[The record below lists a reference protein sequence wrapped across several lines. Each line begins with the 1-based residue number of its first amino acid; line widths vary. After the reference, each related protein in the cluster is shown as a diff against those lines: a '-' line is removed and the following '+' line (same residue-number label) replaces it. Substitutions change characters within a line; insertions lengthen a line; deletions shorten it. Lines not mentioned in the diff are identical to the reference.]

1 MNMKRYI
8 SIMLIFASLLASC
21 TATSCGGQTTG
32 NDETSTCGDT
42 TPAEETTAEP
52 DRLDELG
59 EHDFGGKKFTILDA
73 NDHPDWHVNMH
84 GDSLNGDIVNDA
96 LYERDLAI
104 EDKFNV
110 DIDYVQMTNAKTG
123 TDALKKGVL
132 AGDDEFTMCIS
143 TILGGTLGT
152 IVSDGVLANLCDNEY
167 LSLDKSWWSY
177 LFKKNLELDGKMYF
191 TTGDISP
198 TMYQMP
204 HCLYLNT
211 KLAEDYQVD
220 TEALCQLVRDGKWTL
235 DELISR
241 VNGLNQ
247 DLNGDGKMEPTEDFF
262 GLAFN
267 TNSSQNNLDS
277 FVVDAG
283 VTLSNITK
291 DGKGLEIDIMNE
303 YTLKILDKVKNLYID
318 KYKFGD
324 QWEYIN
330 SAFKDGRA
338 LFMYHMTE
346 SAQNFLRD
354 MEDDYMILPMPKG
367 EVAQDD
373 YHSYVNAWADAFVAI
388 PTNADNELAGV
399 VTEALAFWSWKYIRP
414 KSYEMTYKLKT
425 ARNDNSAE
433 MLDIVFSTLCLDF
446 NYIYDSGGTF
456 TALRSVIGGD
466 KELASA
472 LASKM
477 DKADSEIEKLVTSW
491 INE

>member
-1 MNMKRYI
+1 MKRI
-8 SIMLIFASLLASC
+8 ICILIAAQMLLLAACGSGDESGKETTVGNIGGETTPSY
-21 TATSCGGQTTG
+21 TATSEQ
-32 NDETSTCGDT
+32 
-42 TPAEETTAEP
+42 
-52 DRLDELG
+52 DRIDELG
-59 EHDFGGKKFTILDA
+59 EHNFGGKKFTILDA
-73 NDHPDWHVNMH
+73 NAHPDWHVNIH

-104 EDKFNV
+104 SDKFGV
-110 DIDYVQMTNAKTG
+110 DIDYVQMTDAKTG
-123 TDALKKGVL
+123 TDAMKKGVF

-143 TILGGTLGT
+143 TIKGGTLGT
-152 IVSDGVLANLCDNEY
+152 IVSDGVLANLCDNQY
-167 LSLDKSWWSY
+167 LSLDQSWWSY
-177 LFKKNLELDGKMYF
+177 LFEKNLKLDGKMYF

-220 TEALCQLVRDGKWTL
+220 TEELCQLVRDGKWTL

-267 TNSSQNNLDS
+267 TNSTQNNLDS

-291 DGKGLEIDIMNE
+291 DGKGLEINIMNE

-446 NYIYDSGGTF
+446 NYIYDFGGTF

-477 DKADSEIEKLVTSW
+477 DKANSEIEKLVTSW